1 MKEEKRIKK
10 ENGFIIFC
18 KNVVTRTRLTSFA
31 TQKQKL
37 KQSKYSMVFTNI
49 MAETSDFAWCQAAKA
64 TRRLVAVLKTE
75 LFMTF
80 DIKLR
85 LTNNTTHNL

>member
-10 ENGFIIFC
+10 ENGFIIFH

-49 MAETSDFAWCQAAKA
+49 MAETSDFA
-64 TRRLVAVLKTE
+64 
-75 LFMTF
+75 
-80 DIKLR
+80 
-85 LTNNTTHNL
+85 

>member
-10 ENGFIIFC
+10 ENGFIIFR
-18 KNVVTRTRLTSFA
+18 KNVVTRTCLTSFA

-49 MAETSDFAWCQAAKA
+49 MAETSDFA
-64 TRRLVAVLKTE
+64 
-75 LFMTF
+75 
-80 DIKLR
+80 
-85 LTNNTTHNL
+85 